1 MKIGVNL
8 INFGPGVT
16 PESLARSTELAES
29 LGYHYRVWERT
40 TSFLDTHADD
50 PEATRQPEVAWRM
63 LTTLAE
69 RILDLPRETLR

>member
-16 PESLARSTELAES
+16 PRVAGPLDRAGRVARLSL
-29 LGYHYRVWERT
+29 LGLGADYVL
-40 TSFLDTHADD
+40 LDTYADD